1 MLDVVFMKCALSQTQ
16 QSWFGSTAGDTPY
29 NPRQLFQ
36 SCKFSKLNLKQ
47 KRISTMANYHAHL
60 KSISRA
66 DGRSA
71 TGAIAYRAAC
81 KIVDERTG
89 LEFDF
94 TKKKGVEH
102 SQIFFPPDEEHSRPD
117 LHDRSNLWNAIEKK
131 ETKSNAQVAREFEF
145 SFPHEL
151 NASQRQRMLS
161 MFCKWL
167 AKNHDVVVDASIHA
181 PHGKNADKRNYHA
194 HVMFST
200 RRFENGQFT
209 EKTREFSKDPYN
221 KKELEKRKE
230 KGLEDFSQRLH
241 GRKNAT
247 ELLREAYEKMG
258 NKCLVEAGFEPTLDR
273 RSYVEQGVDQE
284 PTVHEGAGRAM
295 SKRGLQSN
303 THDKNIEIT
312 ERNKKL
318 SELKNEIVVGSA
330 LLNRFDAEY
339 SELRE
344 LQTQVQQQFF
354 KNDQMQKRAEK
365 ILEMCLLPENF
376 SSTSSLCCEL
386 IDHKNDLE
394 SKNRFSKEDEI
405 REAIADIALDIIN
418 DEIGIIDL
426 SVVERHEMQAFTDHL
441 RKELGNYSKD
451 EMLITYTTEN
461 SAKNIA
467 ESSVQPTI
475 RQDYNSPEP

>member
-1 MLDVVFMKCALSQTQ
+1 
-16 QSWFGSTAGDTPY
+16 
-29 NPRQLFQ
+29 
-36 SCKFSKLNLKQ
+36 
-47 KRISTMANYHAHL
+47 MANFHAHL

-71 TGAIAYRAAC
+71 TGAIAYRAGC

-102 SQIFFPPDEEHSRPD
+102 SQIFFPEGEENSRPD
-117 LHDRSNLWNAIEKK
+117 LHDRSNLWNEVEKK

-151 NASQRQRMLS
+151 NAQQRQRMLS
-161 MFCKWL
+161 MFCNFL
-167 AKNHDVVVDASIHA
+167 AKNHGVVVDASIHA
-181 PHGKNADKRNYHA
+181 PHGKDADKRNYHA

-221 KKELEKRKE
+221 KKELENRAK

-258 NKCLVEAGFEPTLDR
+258 NKCLVDAGFEPTLDR
-273 RSYVEQGVDQE
+273 RSYEERGIDKE

-295 SKRGLQSN
+295 SKRGLQSD

-318 SELKNEIVVGSA
+318 SELDIEIEASSV
-330 LLNRFDAEY
+330 LLNRFDVEY

-344 LQTQVQQQFF
+344 LQTQIQQQFF

-365 ILEMCLLPENF
+365 VLDMCLRPENF
-376 SSTSSLCCEL
+376 LMSSLCCEL
-386 IDHKNDLE
+386 VDHKPDL
-394 SKNRFSKEDEI
+394 SSNRERTRLDA
-405 REAIADIALDIIN
+405 RDAIADIALDIIN
-418 DEIGIIDL
+418 NEIGKIDL
-426 SVVERHEMQAFTDHL
+426 AVVEKHELQAFTDHL

-461 SAKNIA
+461 TEKASENIA
-467 ESSVQPTI
+467 EASVQPTM

>member
-1 MLDVVFMKCALSQTQ
+1 MA
-16 QSWFGSTAGDTPY
+16 
-29 NPRQLFQ
+29 RQAEP
-36 SCKFSKLNLKQ
+36 KKQ
-47 KRISTMANYHAHL
+47 KRKATMANYHGHL

-117 LHDRSNLWNAIEKK
+117 LHDRSNLWNVIEKK

-151 NASQRQRMLS
+151 NAEQRQRMLS
-161 MFCKWL
+161 MFCTRL
-167 AKNHDVVVDASIHA
+167 AKNHGVVVDASIHV

-221 KKELEKRKE
+221 VKELENRRK
-230 KGLEDFSQRLH
+230 KGLEDFSLRLH
-241 GRKNAT
+241 GRKNGT
-247 ELLREAYEKMG
+247 ELLRELYEVVG
-258 NKCLVEAGFEPTLDR
+258 NKCLVEAGFEATLDR
-273 RSYVEQGVDQE
+273 RSYAERGIDQE

-295 SKRGLQSN
+295 ANRGRQSD
-303 THDKNIEIT
+303 THDKNIEII

-318 SELKNEIVVGSA
+318 SELENEIIVATSIVGR
-330 LLNRFDAEY
+330 LDKEY
-339 SELRE
+339 SELSQLQIAYDAEVEQHKQME
-344 LQTQVQQQFF
+344 LSQPKLTLDSLSLIKHIQHLYDPYSQELIKRTKVQDEAINSGDNNRALYYMQIKYESIGHCLDKQSIDELGKTLLFI
-354 KNDQMQKRAEK
+354 KNDKGLLEALLQQRIMSKREIESAERSVNNALTSCERTIQRK
-365 ILEMCLLPENF
+365 
-376 SSTSSLCCEL
+376 STVSM
-386 IDHKNDLE
+386 
-394 SKNRFSKEDEI
+394 
-405 REAIADIALDIIN
+405 
-418 DEIGIIDL
+418 EIGKTPTDGRKHENTRNHDNSDHTFDL
-426 SVVERHEMQAFTDHL
+426 
-441 RKELGNYSKD
+441 
-451 EMLITYTTEN
+451 
-461 SAKNIA
+461 
-467 ESSVQPTI
+467 
-475 RQDYNSPEP
+475 

>member
-1 MLDVVFMKCALSQTQ
+1 MA
-16 QSWFGSTAGDTPY
+16 
-29 NPRQLFQ
+29 RQAEP
-36 SCKFSKLNLKQ
+36 KGKGKTN
-47 KRISTMANYHAHL
+47 MAQFHGHL

-94 TKKKGVEH
+94 TKKQGVEH
-102 SQIFFPPDEEHSRPD
+102 SQIFFPPGEENTRPD
-117 LHDRSNLWNAIEKK
+117 LHDRSNLWNAVEKK

-151 NASQRQRMLS
+151 NAEQRQRMLS
-161 MFCKWL
+161 MFCNFL
-167 AKNHDVVVDASIHA
+167 AKNHGVVVDASIHA

-221 KKELEKRKE
+221 KKELEKRAE

-247 ELLREAYEKMG
+247 ELLREAYEKIG
-258 NKCLVEAGFEPTLDR
+258 NKCLVDAGFEPMLDR
-273 RSYVEQGVDQE
+273 RSYEERGIDKE

-295 SKRGLQSN
+295 SKRGLQSD
-303 THDKNIEIT
+303 THDKNIEII

-318 SELKNEIVVGSA
+318 SELDLEIKASNA
-330 LLNRFDAEY
+330 LLSRLDVEY
-339 SELRE
+339 DDLRA
-344 LQTQVQQQFF
+344 LQTQIQQQFF
-354 KNDQMQKRAEK
+354 KYEQMQERAEK
-365 ILEMCLLPENF
+365 VLDMCLRPENF
-376 SSTSSLCCEL
+376 PTSSLCCEL
-386 IDHKNDLE
+386 IDHRPNLNNSREKTRADT
-394 SKNRFSKEDEI
+394 
-405 REAIADIALDIIN
+405 REAIAEIALDILN
-418 DEIGIIDL
+418 DEIGKIDL
-426 SVVERHEMQAFTDHL
+426 AVVEKHELQAFTDYL
-441 RKELGNYSKD
+441 RKELGDYSKD

-461 SAKNIA
+461 SAKKASENIA
-467 ESSVQPTI
+467 EASKKPEI
-475 RQDYNSPEP
+475 RNDYNSPEL

>member
-1 MLDVVFMKCALSQTQ
+1 MRTFPNST
-16 QSWFGSTAGDTPY
+16 SWFGSTAGETPTTPDNFFKVVARQADLKAKASETKMS
-29 NPRQLFQ
+29 NP
-36 SCKFSKLNLKQ
+36 
-47 KRISTMANYHAHL
+47 YHIHI
-60 KSISRA
+60 KSISRG

-71 TGAIAYRAAC
+71 TGAAAYRSGS
-81 KIVDERTG
+81 KIVDDRTG

-102 SQIFFPPDEEHSRPD
+102 SQIYFPPSEENSRPD
-117 LHDRSNLWNAIEKK
+117 LHDRSRLWNEVEKK
-131 ETKSNAQVAREFEF
+131 ETKSNAQVAREMEF
-145 SFPHEL
+145 SFPHQL
-151 NASQRQRMLS
+151 NAEQRQRMLS
-161 MFCKWL
+161 MFCNSL
-167 AKNHDVVVDASIHA
+167 AKVHGVVVDASIHA
-181 PHGKNADKRNYHA
+181 PHGKHADKRNYHA

-221 KKELEKRKE
+221 EKELEKRRA
-230 KGLEDFSQRLH
+230 KGLEDFSKRLK

-247 ELLREAYEKMG
+247 EMWREAYEKIG
-258 NKCLVEAGFEPTLDR
+258 NKCLVDAGFEPTLDR
-273 RSYVEQGVDQE
+273 RSYEERGIDRE
-284 PTVHEGAGRAM
+284 PTQHEGAGRAM
-295 SKRGLQSN
+295 ANRGLQSE

-461 SAKNIA
+461 SAKKSAENIV